1 MSKRRALVLMVLLL
15 SSAAVTDD
23 LAEQASVIDGD
34 TLEIHGTRIRL
45 WGIDA
50 PESSQLCR
58 NDSSSLYPRD
68 IEIMDRFGNLV
79 TPREWFLVPL
89 GVGNEAVDRIKYG
102 TVTDYRY
109 DPKTAALVRIGK
121 G

>member
-1 MSKRRALVLMVLLL
+1 MLLLL
-15 SSAAVTDD
+15 SGTALAGD
-23 LAEQASVIDGD
+23 LAGQASVIDGD
-34 TLEIHGTRIRL
+34 TLEIGTRIRL

-58 NDSSSLYPRD
+58 DDSSSLDPRD